1 MKYNF
6 IPKYGRG
13 GNAYSSFVVYQPTE
27 YSAPKQQ
34 VSQEKPPSKDDGL
47 IDKDIM
53 KMLQS
58 MDALPNELEAIIN
71 SAKDFYFNATDDI
84 ISGQSTSDISIRY
97 LNLLN
102 SVKVAKFNKEEYD
115 NAFEIVKANG
125 GLGEFAL
132 TDQGQLICYDSKNSF
147 KFLTPEQLRESTDYT
162 PLTNTQL
169 LQFRARDSSL
179 AFNKNILN
187 VVQNGIGVESV
198 QKIINDVV
206 KKIGETTSVE
216 KGFVNGL
223 EKRAIEG
230 LQQYKSAIL
239 EAQDKKGFEGTV
251 EELYKYEI
259 ISKSSAEQAQ
269 AAINYVYSMLPQKA
283 KAFLKIKSD
292 LTTEGAI
299 KLMQSL
305 IASQLSPSTTI
316 SLTPEGTINKEGSK
330 SKTPKTSKTPKES
343 EPKYDL
349 KATQAV
355 IKTMGYA
362 GDPGIFTIDYGDGV
376 AMSIAG
382 TKYYSITNKKNEEI
396 ETTTIMSLLNQSG
409 LKAVIKNANA
419 ITYGDQSIS
428 LEDLKNIVY
437 DSSGI
442 YRIIAP
448 IKSDGSI
455 DFSRIDKYQEA
466 EKEIKTSIVELTKE
480 DIKEIYNKHGVYD
493 IFKEDGSIDE
503 TKVGAFFAIPGYS
516 TEDLIGE
523 QTSKYI
529 YQYENNQVTDA
540 MERTINAG
548 LANANTF
555 GDSPTVDRKNYLLE
569 FWGYDKFYK
578 GVVYIPV
585 TNNELNM
592 ALADGQ
598 TIRRT
603 EAMEL
608 EKKYQDYE
616 RKAPFDKEYKA
627 AEDNDVPII

>member
-13 GNAYSSFVVYQPTE
+13 GNTYSSFVVYQPTE
-27 YSAPKQQ
+27 YNTPRQQAPT
-34 VSQEKPPSKDDGL
+34 EKSSSKDDGL

-58 MDALPNELEAIIN
+58 MDALPNEMEAIIN
-71 SAKDFYFNATDDI
+71 SARDFYFNATDDI

-102 SVKVAKFNKEEYD
+102 NVKIAKFNKEEYD

-132 TDQGQLICYDSKNSF
+132 TDQGQLICYDSKNNF
-147 KFLTPEQLRESTDYT
+147 KFLTPEQLRENTDYT

-206 KKIGETTSVE
+206 NKIGETTSVE
-216 KGFVNGL
+216 KGIVNGL

-251 EELYKYEI
+251 DELYKYEI

-316 SLTPEGTINKEGSK
+316 SLTPEGTIDKDGSK
-330 SKTPKTSKTPKES
+330 SKSTKTSKET

-362 GDPGIFTIDYGDGV
+362 GDPGVFTIDYGDGV
-376 AMSIAG
+376 AMTVAG
-382 TKYYSITNKKNEEI
+382 TKYYSVTNKKNEEI
-396 ETTTIMSLLNQSG
+396 ENTTIMSLLNQSG

-419 ITYGDQSIS
+419 ITYGDQPIT
-428 LEDLKNIVY
+428 LEDLRNIVY
-437 DSSGI
+437 DDTGI

-466 EKEIKTSIVELTKE
+466 EKEIKTSTVELTKE
-480 DIKEIYNKHGVYD
+480 EIKEIYNKYGVYD

-516 TEDLIGE
+516 TENLIGK

-529 YQYENNQVTDA
+529 YQYSNDQVTDA
-540 MERTINAG
+540 MERTINSG
-548 LANANTF
+548 LKNAANG
-555 GDSPTVDRKNYLLE
+555 GDSPTVDRKDYLLE